1 MENRR
6 LNPQHR
12 HKSYRKKKNGRNFRR
27 TKCDS
32 INLGGRIGRRVVKK
46 HRIEWIDL
54 QDPFEINCESDH
66 ISSEIKS
73 KLCAQKQPKF
83 VPRAPVAS
91 NAAGSS
97 VAVSNDNY
105 VRELYLSDP
114 EVSAAGDLS
123 QVSA

>member
-1 MENRR
+1 MFIENHYQKGAKANNAQEREKDR
-6 LNPQHR
+6 AA
-12 HKSYRKKKNGRNFRR
+12 NGDAWRMWGR
-27 TKCDS
+27 
-32 INLGGRIGRRVVKK
+32 GG
-46 HRIEWIDL
+46 
-54 QDPFEINCESDH
+54 H

-73 KLCAQKQPKF
+73 KFCAQKQPKF